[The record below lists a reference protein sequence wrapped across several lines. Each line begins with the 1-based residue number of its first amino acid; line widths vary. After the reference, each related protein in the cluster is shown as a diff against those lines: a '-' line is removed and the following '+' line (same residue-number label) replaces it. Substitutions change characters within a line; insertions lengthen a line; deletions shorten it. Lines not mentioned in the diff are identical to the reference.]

1 MEKGLNNILRKLV
14 FVTVSLTIVSC
25 TCATP
30 LRVTEIQKT
39 DKKLSCKEVILEINE
54 SEHYRD
60 LAKKE
65 SGIGFGNMLMPVCWV
80 SSYTDTSKAIKS
92 ANTRIKYLGG
102 IYDVLDC
109 GGKSDKGEG
118 QETVVAPP
126 VIRVQP
132 LPAAPAAPAPAPV
145 IVVPAAPAPA
155 PVVAPAPKAK
165 EKDDDEPVVKGEA
178 DVDDRIA
185 KKNMHQH
192 VDKFGKVYTHSH
204 FYSGPHKHLDD

>member
-1 MEKGLNNILRKLV
+1 MNLNIYLKILVLSAV
-14 FVTVSLTIVSC
+14 PLALFSC

-60 LAKKE
+60 MAKKE
-65 SGIGFGNMLMPVCWV
+65 SGIGFGNALMPVCWV
-80 SSYTDTSKAIKS
+80 SSYVDTSKAVKA
-92 ANTRIKYLGG
+92 ANARIEYLGG

-109 GGKSDKGEG
+109 GGKSDVSENSGDI
-118 QETVVAPP
+118 VAPP

-132 LPAAPAAPAPAPV
+132 LPAAAPAPAPK
-145 IVVPAAPAPA
+145 PAAS
-155 PVVAPAPKAK
+155 KAV
-165 EKDDDEPVVKGEA
+165 EKDDDDVVVKGES
-178 DVDDRIA
+178 DVDEKIA